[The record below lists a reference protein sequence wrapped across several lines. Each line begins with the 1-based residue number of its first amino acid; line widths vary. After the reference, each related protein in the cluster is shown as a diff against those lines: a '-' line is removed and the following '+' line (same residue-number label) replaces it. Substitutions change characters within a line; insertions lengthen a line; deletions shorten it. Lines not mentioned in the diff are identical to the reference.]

1 MRESLNV
8 FISTFFY
15 FDLVLQELDSHFT
28 ASLSPTNRDPLP
40 LSAWLCPELADYH
53 PLLILLL
60 SISISIFN
68 FNNFGKSYIVH
79 CMPSPFGQKKSTDV
93 TYMKDTNTRTI
104 HNKNHITNE
113 QLLDQSGSSIL
124 FRFFSKEVSKF

>member
-1 MRESLNV
+1 MRSFN
-8 FISTFFY
+8 F
-15 FDLVLQELDSHFT
+15 
-28 ASLSPTNRDPLP
+28 
-40 LSAWLCPELADYH
+40 
-53 PLLILLL
+53 
-60 SISISIFN
+60 FN

-93 TYMKDTNTRTI
+93 TYVKDINTRTI